1 MKKILLLVCLVGMSM
16 TAFAQEEK
24 PETSKPASP
33 QMSALMTAS
42 SLAKYGYANSS
53 PTALIEAARIFASI
67 QVQDSNVEK
76 TTEQKEVVTQKETK
90 VSFDPAKLLADAKE
104 YAGKDKTI
112 LALVKS
118 VEGELSEGTS
128 RGAVGGPCYTKD
140 RVLAKEYTDYAV
152 KFWANELAE
161 VCLSGDGDTDL
172 DLYVYDSNG
181 NLIGSDTDYTDD
193 CVVRWVPA
201 WTGTFVIR
209 VVNRGMVYNNFAL
222 WTN

>member
-90 VSFDPAKLLADAKE
+90 VSFDPAKLLADARE

-209 VVNRGMVYNNFAL
+209 VVNRGMVYNNFVL

>member
-1 MKKILLLVCLVGMSM
+1 MKKVLLLICLISMSM
-16 TAFAQEEK
+16 SVFAQEDK
-24 PETSKPASP
+24 PEATKPASP
-33 QMSALMTAS
+33 EMSALMTAS
-42 SLAKYGYANSS
+42 SLAKYGYDNAS

-67 QVQDSNVEK
+67 QVQESNVEK
-76 TTEQKEVVTQKETK
+76 ATVTKDVPASKEVK
-90 VSFDPAKLLADAKE
+90 VSFDPVKLLADARE

-112 LALVKS
+112 LAMIKS
-118 VEGELSEGTS
+118 VEDELSNGVS
-128 RGAVGGPCYTKD
+128 RGAVGGPCYTED
-140 RVLAKEYTDYAV
+140 IVLAKDYEDYVV

-172 DLYVYDSNG
+172 DLFIYDKNG

-201 WTGTFVIR
+201 WTGSFVIR
-209 VVNRGMVYNNFAL
+209 VINRGRVYNNFIL

>member
-209 VVNRGMVYNNFAL
+209 VVNRGMVYNNFVL

>member
-1 MKKILLLVCLVGMSM
+1 MKKVLLLICLVGMSM
-16 TAFAQEEK
+16 SAFAQEEK
-24 PETSKPASP
+24 PEASKPASP

-76 TTEQKEVVTQKETK
+76 TSENKDAPTVKETK
-90 VSFDPAKLLADAKE
+90 VSFDPAKLLADARE

-118 VEGELSEGTS
+118 VESELLEGTS

-140 RVLAKEYTDYAV
+140 RVLAKDYTDYAV

-209 VVNRGMVYNNFAL
+209 VVNRGMVYNNFVI

>member
-1 MKKILLLVCLVGMSM
+1 MCLVGMSIM
-16 TAFAQEEK
+16 TYAQEEK
-24 PETSKPASP
+24 PESSKPASP

-67 QVQDSNVEK
+67 QVQDSNAEK
-76 TTEQKEVVTQKETK
+76 TTENKDVPELKETK
-90 VSFDPAKLLADAKE
+90 VSYDPVELLADAKE
-104 YAGKDKTI
+104 YAGKDKTV

-118 VEGELSEGTS
+118 VESELAEGAS

-140 RVLAKEYTDYAV
+140 RVLAKSYEDYGV

-161 VCLSGDGDTDL
+161 VCVSGDGDTDL

-209 VVNRGMVYNNFAL
+209 VVNRGMVYNNFVI

>member
-1 MKKILLLVCLVGMSM
+1 MLLLVCLLGLSIM
-16 TAFAQEEK
+16 TYAQEEK
-24 PETSKPASP
+24 PESSKPASP

-67 QVQDSNVEK
+67 QVQESNVEK
-76 TTEQKEVVTQKETK
+76 TTENKDVPTLKEIKI
-90 VSFDPAKLLADAKE
+90 SFDPEKLLADAKE
-104 YAGKDKTI
+104 LAGKDKTI
-112 LALVKS
+112 LALVKR
-118 VEGELSEGTS
+118 VESELSEGTS
-128 RGAVGGPCYTKD
+128 RGAVGGPCYTQD
-140 RVLAKEYTDYAV
+140 RVLAKSYEDYVV

-161 VCLSGDGDTDL
+161 VCVSGDGDTDL

-201 WTGTFVIR
+201 WTGTFVVRI
-209 VVNRGMVYNNFAL
+209 VNRGMVYNNFVI
-222 WTN
+222 WTH

>member
-1 MKKILLLVCLVGMSM
+1 MKKVLLLICLIGMSM
-16 TAFAQEEK
+16 SVFAQEDK
-24 PETSKPASP
+24 PEATKPASP
-33 QMSALMTAS
+33 EMSALMTAS
-42 SLAKYGYANSS
+42 SLAKYGYDNAS

-67 QVQDSNVEK
+67 QVQESNVEK
-76 TTEQKEVVTQKETK
+76 ATVTKDVPASKEVK
-90 VSFDPAKLLADAKE
+90 VSFDPVKLLADARE

-118 VEGELSEGTS
+118 VESELSDGSS
-128 RGAVGGPCYTKD
+128 RGAVGGHCYTKD

-209 VVNRGMVYNNFAL
+209 VVNRGMVYNNFVL